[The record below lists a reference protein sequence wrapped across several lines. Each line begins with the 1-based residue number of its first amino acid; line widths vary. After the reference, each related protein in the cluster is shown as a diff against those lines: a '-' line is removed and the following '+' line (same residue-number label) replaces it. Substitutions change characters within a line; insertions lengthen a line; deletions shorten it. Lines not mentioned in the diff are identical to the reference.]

1 MTRVTRLNQASSMEG
16 APLTF
21 EAFADSNFGGTPGM
35 DRRSTDCSILN
46 VAGTVFTA
54 TSQTQPGLPASSAAE
69 AEIRGSSRCARDIV
83 FVRDLM
89 QIDFE
94 LPLEKPKLWLDN
106 TAAIQT
112 AKKLGQSTK
121 LRHMDI
127 GEMYVQELVRAGEL
141 TVGKI
146 DGQNNPANVLT
157 KHIGSKELQDQLIN
171 LGMVNLD
178 QHADLLAELD
188 AAQALQVASVLAAD
202 ATSSSRISHANKSMH
217 PWKPRHAATISALQ
231 LVTAASLLQGF
242 KG

>member
-1 MTRVTRLNQASSMEG
+1 MAG

-35 DRRSTDCSILN
+35 DRRSTDCSIVN

-54 TSQTQPGLPASSAAE
+54 TNQTQPGLPASSAAE

-83 FVRDLM
+83 FVRDLL

-127 GEMYVQELVRAGEL
+127 GEMYVQELVRSGEL
-141 TVGKI
+141 AVGKI
-146 DGQNNPANVLT
+146 DGKKKSRKRAGKAHWVQ
-157 KHIGSKELQDQLIN
+157 G
-171 LGMVNLD
+171 
-178 QHADLLAELD
+178 
-188 AAQALQVASVLAAD
+188 VAGAAD
-202 ATSSSRISHANKSMH
+202 QPGNGEFGPTC
-217 PWKPRHAATISALQ
+217 
-231 LVTAASLLQGF
+231 
-242 KG
+242 